1 MCIRDRPKTWAQIW
15 AGMKNQA
22 LSMFAPILTKINQ
35 IGNSTKFQKVT
46 TGLINGLAAV
56 ANVASS
62 ALDILI
68 AIASVFVDNWGIIQP
83 LVLGIAAAMLLYN
96 GYLIANNAITAI
108 SNAQKGLAAVQ
119 AYKAAVA
126 NTTLAATEKAEA
138 MAKASATA
146 AQYGFN
152 AALLACPL
160 TWILLIII
168 AAVSYT
174 HLDVYKRQP
183 FPMGMCFTELP

>member
-1 MCIRDRPKTWAQIW
+1 
-15 AGMKNQA
+15 
-22 LSMFAPILTKINQ
+22 
-35 IGNSTKFQKVT
+35 
-46 TGLINGLAAV
+46 
-56 ANVASS
+56 
-62 ALDILI
+62 
-68 AIASVFVDNWGIIQP
+68 
-83 LVLGIAAAMLLYN
+83 MLLYN

-108 SNAQKGLAAVQ
+108 SNAQKGIAAVQ

-168 AAVSYT
+168 AV
-174 HLDVYKRQP
+174 LRP
-183 FPMGMCFTELP
+183 FI